1 VRYFTDSHYEKMM
14 MQTPKQRR
22 EEQPPAALHPSHPC
36 YGCDRYKG
44 GRCAGPCY
52 RDLIITPKKKEAE
65 KCDL

>member
-1 VRYFTDSHYEKMM
+1 MRYFTESPYEKMM

-22 EEQPPAALHPSHPC
+22 EEKPPAALHSSHPC

-52 RDLIITPKKKEAE
+52 RELIITPKVKTLER
-65 KCDL
+65 

>member
-1 VRYFTDSHYEKMM
+1 MRCFTDSPYEKMM
-14 MQTPKQRR
+14 MQKPKQRR
-22 EEQPPAALHPSHPC
+22 EETPPAALPPGHPC
-36 YGCDRYKG
+36 HGCDRYKG